1 MKPFGIKEQNTMRKA
16 ARRNFE
22 IENEIPKFK
31 GKAHSSTKEYKRSK
45 YKKLNYEEV
54 ETF

>member
-1 MKPFGIKEQNTMRKA
+1 MKPFGIKEQTVMRKA

-45 YKKLNYEEV
+45 HKKFNYEET
-54 ETF
+54 ENF